1 MMDKPKKL
9 KHQELPEELIQIVFA
24 QAWDGIFLVENQK
37 IIAANPRGCEMFG
50 FPEDEIIG
58 LLLMEHV
65 PADEIEHLNAK
76 MGILATA
83 KSVISESSFYRKDGS
98 RIEVEISA
106 RMLFDGKIL
115 GIMRDITERK
125 QAQQAYQEA
134 QSKIREDER
143 TMSAYEERER
153 VARELHD
160 SIGQTF
166 GYINMQSDA
175 IRELVSRG
183 DGDQA
188 MHMLATLSDVAQE
201 SHRDLRNYIR
211 GLKSHSGAIHQE
223 FFSALERYCRQYEE
237 SYLFHVRLALPDT
250 LPLVLA
256 SAQVET
262 HLIYIIREALSNARR
277 YSGVEEACLTVKI
290 DDEFVQAIVEDH
302 GVGFDNSRP
311 ERRAGSHLGMMIMRE
326 RAEQVGG
333 SVEIE
338 SIPSVGT
345 RVTARLPRNLS
356 AEGALIARVLLVDD
370 HPLFMDGLRNM
381 LVARG
386 VHVVGMAR
394 DGLEAQEMARSLN
407 PDIILMDIN
416 MPRMNGLEATR
427 LIKADMPEVKVAI
440 LTTSLADEDIF
451 EALKVGASGYFPKGM
466 AADEFMERLAEI
478 ARGDAEFSA
487 EVARK
492 LLDDFAQKTSGV
504 LSLNDRQVEIL
515 RLVARGLTYREI
527 GDRLYLTERTVKYH
541 MGEILSRL
549 QLKGRR
555 EAQDYAKR
563 KGIQ

>member
-1 MMDKPKKL
+1 MDKPKKI
-9 KHQELPEELIQIVFA
+9 KHQQLPEELLQIVFA

-37 IIAANPRGCEMFG
+37 IVAANPRGCEMFG
-50 FPEDEIIG
+50 FSEDEIIG
-58 LLLMEHV
+58 LPLMEYV

-76 MGILATA
+76 MVILATA
-83 KSVISESSFYRKDGS
+83 KSVISESSFYRQDGS
-98 RIEVEISA
+98 RMEVEISA
-106 RMLFDGKIL
+106 RMLSDGKIL

-125 QAQQAYQEA
+125 LAQQAYQEA
-134 QSKIREDER
+134 QNKIREDER
-143 TMSAYEERER
+143 IMSAYMERER

-166 GYINMQSDA
+166 GYANMQSDA

-188 MHMLATLSDVAQE
+188 LRMLAALSEVARE
-201 SHRDLRNYIR
+201 AHRDLRNYIQ
-211 GLKSHSGAIHQE
+211 GLKSHSGTIHQD

-237 SYLFHVRLALPDT
+237 SYLFRIWLTLPET

-262 HLIYIIREALSNARR
+262 HLTYIIREALSNARR
-277 YSGVEEACLTVKI
+277 YSGEKDAHLTIKV
-290 DDEFVQAIVEDH
+290 DDEFVQAVVEDH
-302 GVGFDNSRP
+302 GVGFEYRGP
-311 ERRAGSHLGMMIMRE
+311 ERRKGSHFGMMIMRE

-333 SVEIE
+333 SVEVE
-338 SIPSVGT
+338 SAPSKGT
-345 RVTARLPRNLS
+345 RITVRLPRNLS

-381 LVARG
+381 LVTRG
-386 VHVVGMAR
+386 VRVIGMAR
-394 DGLEAQEMARSLN
+394 DGQEALELARSLR

-427 LIKADMPEVKVAI
+427 LIKADLPEVKVAI

-451 EALKVGASGYFPKGM
+451 EALRAGASGYFPKGM

-478 ARGDAEFSA
+478 ARGEAELSA
-487 EVARK
+487 EVARQ
-492 LLDDFAQKTSGV
+492 LLENFLQKTAEMV
-504 LSLNDRQVEIL
+504 ELSERQVEIL
-515 RLVARGLTYREI
+515 RLVGRGLAYREI

-541 MGEILSRL
+541 MGEILTRL
-549 QLKGRR
+549 HLKKREDAETYARR
-555 EAQDYAKR
+555 RGLA
-563 KGIQ
+563 

>member
-1 MMDKPKKL
+1 MYPNASEYKKFS
-9 KHQELPEELIQIVFA
+9 EEFLQIVFV

-37 IIAANPRGCEMFG
+37 IVAANPRGCEMFG

-58 LLLMEHV
+58 LPLMEYV
-65 PADEIEHLNAK
+65 PADEIAHLNTK

-98 RIEVEISA
+98 RMEVEISA
-106 RMLFDGKIL
+106 RMLPNGKIL

-125 QAQQAYQEA
+125 LAQQAYQEA
-134 QSKIREDER
+134 HNKIREDER
-143 TMSAYEERER
+143 VMAAYEERER

-160 SIGQTF
+160 GIGQTF

-188 MHMLATLSDVAQE
+188 LRMLAALSEVAQE
-201 SHRDLRNYIR
+201 SHRDLRNYIQ

-223 FFSALERYCRQYEE
+223 FFSALQRYCRQYEE
-237 SYLFHVRLALPDT
+237 SYLFHVQLNLPDT

-262 HLIYIIREALSNARR
+262 HLTYIIREALSNARR
-277 YSGVEEACLTVKI
+277 YSGEKDARLTIKVEDKYI
-290 DDEFVQAIVEDH
+290 QAIIEDH
-302 GVGFDNSRP
+302 GVGFEYLGP
-311 ERRAGSHLGMMIMRE
+311 ERRKGSHFGMTIMSE

-338 SIPSVGT
+338 SAPSVGT
-345 RVTARLPRNLS
+345 RVTVRLPRNIS

-386 VHVVGMAR
+386 VRVIGMAR
-394 DGLEAQEMARSLN
+394 DGLEAHELARSLR

-416 MPRMNGLEATR
+416 MPRMSGLEATR

-440 LTTSLADEDIF
+440 LTTSMADEDIF

-478 ARGDAEFSA
+478 ARGEAEFSA
-487 EVARK
+487 EVARQ
-492 LLDDFAQKTSGV
+492 LLENFSQKTAEMV
-504 LSLNDRQVEIL
+504 ELSERQVEIL
-515 RLVARGLTYREI
+515 RLVGRGLTYREI

-541 MGEILSRL
+541 MGEILTRL
-549 QLKGRR
+549 HMKKREDAKNYARR
-555 EAQDYAKR
+555 RGLA
-563 KGIQ
+563 